1 MLASLPHELLTQIAS
16 HMNCKQSL
24 LHLACSNRALLSAS
38 APVLWHRP
46 RLSPLVSLSAWRRF
60 LDAVAASN
68 TGLTACNYASFV
80 HCVEDLGLCI
90 GAEDAC
96 ETQQD
101 EHACL
106 YAYPSKGDLL
116 ERHDSKFIK
125 EHPDLDLESISSSLE
140 QDLPPDLVCD
150 STSAPAL
157 EPVVPQQSCRI
168 RRVHLFIPGTAEFI
182 MPHPTESLHYALSLL
197 LTHCPNIQSLNIQL
211 PLPPITTPFPLKL
224 SLLPSLTILDI
235 STRVTDAVFESI
247 FDNPPIPTRLHTL
260 KLQRLE
266 LYNEALLS
274 THLLTRL
281 NKTTLETLILPS
293 PSPPSRSMTSQLFS
307 TASSHLR
314 TRPPRRDTRPRMT
327 YSAVIPLLTHFSH
340 LVHVDVSTAVPS
352 LDMDNNNNTILDNE
366 DTASPLLSAIS
377 KLCHITK
384 LTLSVSRAGG
394 VSVQALC
401 SMVLPNLSNLQ
412 VLTLKATTDT
422 RDYTGDSTVEEEEI
436 MDMPVFWAGRGDG
449 GGENGMKRLV
459 LVGLDFV
466 RGGEGVMR
474 SYYSCAGGDLGMVAE
489 FRMRFERV
497 HGDRVQLSILNW

>member
-1 MLASLPHELLTQIAS
+1 MLASLPHELLAQIAS
-16 HMNCKQSL
+16 HMHCKQSL

-60 LDAVAASN
+60 LDAIAASN

-101 EHACL
+101 ENACL
-106 YAYPSKGDLL
+106 YAYPSKTDLL

-125 EHPDLDLESISSSLE
+125 EHSDLDLESTSNSLKQE
-140 QDLPPDLVCD
+140 LPPDLVCE
-150 STSAPAL
+150 SASAP
-157 EPVVPQQSCRI
+157 ESIIPEQSCLI

-182 MPHPTESLHYALSLL
+182 MAHPTESLHYALSLL

-211 PLPPITTPFPLKL
+211 PLPPTTTPFPLKL
-224 SLLPSLTILDI
+224 SLLPSLTILHI
-235 STRVTDAVFESI
+235 STRVTNAVFEFI
-247 FDNPPIPTRLHTL
+247 FDNPTLPTRLHTL

-266 LYNEALLS
+266 LYNESLLS
-274 THLLTRL
+274 MHLLTCL
-281 NKTTLETLILPS
+281 NKNSLKTLILPS

-307 TASSHLR
+307 TASSHHR

-327 YSAVIPLLTHFSH
+327 YSAVIPLLDHFSH
-340 LVHVDVSTAVPS
+340 LMHVDVSNAVPS
-352 LDMDNNNNTILDNE
+352 LDMDHSNSNTLDNE

-384 LTLSVSRAGG
+384 LTLSISRAGG

-401 SMVLPNLSNLQ
+401 SMVLPKLSNLQ

-436 MDMPVFWAGRGDG
+436 MDMPVFWAGGGGGG